1 MLQPFVQPIDHDD
14 LADAGVT
21 LVEVH
26 PDHLAA
32 DWFGTWSNHFGH
44 EPPGPI
50 RVGNRDSRLRGV
62 LGEHVRVHRTSTYDH
77 SEGMAVTA
85 SALRRDIYRILDRV
99 VESGEPVITER
110 NGRRV
115 RIPAE
120 DVPSR
125 LDALVR

>member
-1 MLQPFVQPIDHDD
+1 
-14 LADAGVT
+14 
-21 LVEVH
+21 
-26 PDHLAA
+26 
-32 DWFGTWSNHFGH
+32 
-44 EPPGPI
+44 
-50 RVGNRDSRLRGV
+50 
-62 LGEHVRVHRTSTYDH
+62 
-77 SEGMAVTA
+77 MAVTA